1 MSKIF
6 SLSEAGSIA
15 IHSMILIAQS
25 DKKLNV
31 QSIAERTQSS
41 RHHIAK
47 VMQRL
52 VKEGFLKSNRGPRGG
67 FSLNRPPEEIN
78 FLDIYESI
86 EGKIKI
92 TDCPMEN
99 AVCPFESC
107 IFENVIQDLTGEFI
121 EYLKGRNISQFL

>member
-25 DKKLNV
+25 NKKLNV
-31 QSIAERTQSS
+31 QGIAERTQSS

-47 VMQRL
+47 VLQRL

-67 FSLNRPPEEIN
+67 FSLNRPPDEIN
-78 FLDIYESI
+78 FLDIYKSI

-92 TDCPMEN
+92 SDCPMEN
-99 AVCPFESC
+99 AICPFDSC
-107 IFENVIQDLTGEFI
+107 LFENVIQDLTQEFI
-121 EYLKGRNISQFL
+121 DYLKSRKVSHFL